1 MARESLGHYRRELN
15 KPHTEPISAKPQD
28 AVALYNELRD
38 KAYEDVVMQMKTS
51 DNTIAGA
58 GTLFQDY
65 SDYNHNGKTI
75 LAYAFKVNGVE
86 HKGNAM
92 VDTDK
97 VRNTFHDGPVEA
109 ELFKALFEEM
119 TNQIRDIIITDVLT
133 YGRIPSHER
142 HNNNLNIPTM
152 EERMN
157 SQISRKP
164 LTFP

>member
-1 MARESLGHYRRELN
+1 MDMLGHVRRELN
-15 KPHTEPISAKPQD
+15 KPHTEPIKTQPQD
-28 AVALYNELRD
+28 AVAIYNELRD
-38 KAYEDVVMQMKTS
+38 KAYEDVVMQMQIS

-65 SDYNHNGKTI
+65 SDYGRDSKTV

-86 HKGNAM
+86 HKGNAT

-97 VRNTFHDGPVEA
+97 IRNTFHDGPVEA

-133 YGRIPSHER
+133 YGRIPPHER
-142 HNNNLNIPTM
+142 TNNNLNIPTM

>member
-1 MARESLGHYRRELN
+1 MGQLYNKHHNQES
-15 KPHTEPISAKPQD
+15 KAQD
-28 AVALYNELRD
+28 TVAIYNELRE

-58 GTLFQDY
+58 GTVFHDY
-65 SDYNHNGKTI
+65 SDYSRDSKTV
-75 LAYAFKVNGVE
+75 LSYAFKVNGVE
-86 HKGNAM
+86 HKGHAT
-92 VDTDK
+92 VDTDNI
-97 VRNTFHDGPVEA
+97 RNNFHDGPVEA

-133 YGRIPSHER
+133 YGRIPAHER
-142 HNNNLNIPTM
+142 TNNNLNVPTM

-164 LTFP
+164 LTFL